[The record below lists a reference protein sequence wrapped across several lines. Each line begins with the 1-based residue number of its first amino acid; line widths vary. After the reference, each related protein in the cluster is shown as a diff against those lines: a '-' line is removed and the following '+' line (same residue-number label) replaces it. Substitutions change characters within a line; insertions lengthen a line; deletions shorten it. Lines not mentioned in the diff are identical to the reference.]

1 MFNSNIRIETS
12 DTQMSVSEC
21 SSQMSK
27 LNWLNLYDQTL
38 MYEFKCRSLIV
49 RIQLSKFKCPNSI
62 VLIQLFEFKSSNS
75 VVRIQK
81 SKLELSSSLKCLLII
96 VAGSI
101 QSQNA
106 AAMLT
111 TLHILKYLC
120 NWVMSSKNK
129 INLHLLRLKYQ
140 SYLHNCLSRYF
151 AKVFIIWKLVRKTI
165 WKLNYKWVFYGSKA
179 HLKHYNRLCLSKWWT
194 DIKSR
199 SFSLW
204 KADFC
209 NHVQEINQIL
219 SKRKKIKKKV
229 FPEKKYSWSW
239 SSLFPIDEKRKTKR
253 YENCKTWYIDQIRFQ
268 IWYPQKPYDLI
279 WRWRHS

>member
-140 SYLHNCLSRYF
+140 SYLHNFLWRYF

-165 WKLNYKWVFYGSKA
+165 WKLNGSFTEA
-179 HLKHYNRLCLSKWWT
+179 N
-194 DIKSR
+194 
-199 SFSLW
+199 
-204 KADFC
+204 
-209 NHVQEINQIL
+209 
-219 SKRKKIKKKV
+219 
-229 FPEKKYSWSW
+229 
-239 SSLFPIDEKRKTKR
+239 
-253 YENCKTWYIDQIRFQ
+253 
-268 IWYPQKPYDLI
+268 LI
-279 WRWRHS
+279 WNIIIGCVSQNDEQI